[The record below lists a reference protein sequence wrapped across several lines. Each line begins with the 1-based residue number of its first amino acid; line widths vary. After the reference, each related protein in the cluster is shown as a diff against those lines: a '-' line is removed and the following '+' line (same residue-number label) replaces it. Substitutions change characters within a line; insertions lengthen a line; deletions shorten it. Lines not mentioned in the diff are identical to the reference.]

1 MTPPIA
7 DHSGAQGHRSSGWR
21 FDRTLNIP
29 TIATV
34 LAMFISV
41 VGFAINANSKAD
53 EALRQVQEVKAAQV
67 AQSTA
72 ASTQTS
78 ALRTEIRA
86 DLRDVN
92 QKLDQLMFRLGGQ
105 ANMKEWTR

>member
-1 MTPPIA
+1 MTPPVS
-7 DHSGAQGHRSSGWR
+7 DHTPAQGHRSSGWR

-34 LAMFISV
+34 LTMFVSV

-53 EALRQVQEVKAAQV
+53 EALRQVQEVKAAQM
-67 AQSTA
+67 AQ
-72 ASTQTS
+72 ASANSSQNN

-86 DLRDVN
+86 DIRDVN
-92 QKLDQLMFRLGGQ
+92 QKLDQLLYRLAGQ
-105 ANMKEWTR
+105 TNMKEWTR